1 MRHANNFHPEWGYLA
16 PAPSFRRTARVAFV
30 AAAVGASAGGAVV
43 FSLVERPVA
52 KETSV
57 AARTLV
63 QPADLALGMGR
74 TQTAQEQAATQ
85 LSRQPQVHG
94 NAPAGVG
101 NSPALSMASVH
112 AGRLAAS
119 DSGTSAIVHGS
130 TSIAGLAEAPAA
142 TEPAPAAHLNE
153 TAAVPDAA
161 PGQKKTAK
169 KQRLTGPTSPRGEQA
184 FGGSR
189 GPLALLRPLTTP
201 ATTGLN
207 QPRGEY

>member
-16 PAPSFRRTARVAFV
+16 PAPSFRRTARVALV

-52 KETSV
+52 EEASV

-63 QPADLALGMGR
+63 QPANLAPGVGSTLP
-74 TQTAQEQAATQ
+74 AQGKVATQ
-85 LSRQPQVHG
+85 LSRQPQVHTT
-94 NAPAGVG
+94 APAGVG
-101 NSPALSMASVH
+101 NSPALSTASVY

-119 DSGTSAIVHGS
+119 DSGTSATVPGPA
-130 TSIAGLAEAPAA
+130 SIAGTAEAPAA
-142 TEPAPAAHLNE
+142 TDPVPAAHLNE

-189 GPLALLRPLTTP
+189 GPLALLRPFTTP
-201 ATTGLN
+201 TATGLN
-207 QPRGEY
+207 QRGEY